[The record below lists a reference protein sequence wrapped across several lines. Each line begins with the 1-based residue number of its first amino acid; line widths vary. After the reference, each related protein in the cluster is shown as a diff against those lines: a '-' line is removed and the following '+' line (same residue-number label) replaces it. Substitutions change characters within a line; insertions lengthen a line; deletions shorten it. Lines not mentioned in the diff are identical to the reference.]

1 MTYRIS
7 YDDGAPISVKQWRGQ
22 ETPRTETFP
31 SEQAALKRARQLLD
45 TGLHHSI
52 VVSDSAGNTLGGV
65 RLQLKLGYAA
75 E

>member
-22 ETPRTETFP
+22 ETPRSETFS

-45 TGLHHSI
+45 TGLHHGI
-52 VVSDSAGNTLGGV
+52 VVSDGVGNTLAGV
-65 RLQLKLGYAA
+65 SLQLRLGYTA